1 MGGIPNTV
9 RRRGVYHFR
18 RVVPAALR
26 GLLARGE
33 LTCSLHTHEAAVA
46 RTLSRCL
53 YLRSE
58 ELFGVLECAPMLSDD
73 DIAALVKDFYAT
85 ILQQDDTQR
94 LLADEPDAFQE
105 HRAEYY
111 RQLAERSRI
120 DLARNAFGSVR
131 QITAVMLA
139 KRYGMETTFDKLSV
153 RKAGQ
158 AMLRAGVEVAETL
171 RARAEGDFN
180 YEPRDKLLIAAL
192 AAVAPHA
199 KVSLYAQ
206 AQAPSAP
213 VEPQPGPLF
222 SVEADRF
229 RETQVRRG
237 EWEKQTALQARKSYA
252 LFLEQF
258 GDRPLANFARTDA
271 AAFKELL
278 SDLPGNYGK
287 AAEFRGMPASAIVAA
302 TADQSIERL
311 SPRTIQRHFNA
322 LAALWTMAVEQGQ
335 TTTNIFSEWK
345 FPSAKRARDQREH
358 WSREQLVGLFATP
371 VWGGCQSLHRR
382 SKPGDLI
389 VRDAKFWLPLIAV
402 FSGMRQE
409 EICQL
414 RLADVRQ
421 EEGIWLFDINIRDGQ
436 QLKNA
441 NAVRRV
447 PIHSELMKLGLLLHL
462 KERGEAKDKM
472 LFPDLNPGGADDR
485 LGHNYSK
492 WFSRY
497 RQEAKVYVPRRD
509 FHSFRHS
516 ATTFMRQA
524 GVDGPTVDEITGHET
539 AGETARYN
547 KGFTLANLKDAVETI
562 AIGVDLSFLHLVDL

>member
-1 MGGIPNTV
+1 
-9 RRRGVYHFR
+9 
-18 RVVPAALR
+18 
-26 GLLARGE
+26 
-33 LTCSLHTHEAAVA
+33 
-46 RTLSRCL
+46 
-53 YLRSE
+53 
-58 ELFGVLECAPMLSDD
+58 MLSDD

-120 DLARNAFGSVR
+120 DLASNAFGSVR

-139 KRYGMETTFDKLSV
+139 RRYGMETTFDKLSV

-158 AMLRAGVEVAETL
+158 AMLRAGVEVAESL

-199 KVSLYAQ
+199 PGT
-206 AQAPSAP
+206 AQAPAFSAP
-213 VEPQPGPLF
+213 AEPPSGPLF

-229 RETQVRRG
+229 REAQVRRG

-252 LFLEQF
+252 LFLEHF
-258 GDRPLANFARTDA
+258 GDRPLASFVRTDA
-271 AAFKELL
+271 AAFKQLL
-278 SDLPGNYGK
+278 SDLPANYGK
-287 AAEFRGMPASAIVAA
+287 AAEFRGMLASEIIAA

-322 LAALWTMAVEQGQ
+322 LAALWAMAVEQGHA
-335 TTTNIFSEWK
+335 TTNIFAKWK

-358 WSREQLVGLFATP
+358 WSRDQLAGLFATP
-371 VWGGCQSLHRR
+371 LWSGCQSLTRR

-414 RLADVRQ
+414 RLVDVRR
-421 EEGIWLFDINIRDGQ
+421 EEGVWVFDINNRDGQ
-436 QLKNA
+436 QLKNV

-447 PIHSELMKLGLLLHL
+447 PLHSELVRLGLLVHL
-462 KERGEAKDKM
+462 NERQEAKDRM

-497 RQEAKVYVPRRD
+497 RQEADVYVFRRD
-509 FHSFRHS
+509 FHSFRHT

-524 GVDGPTVDEITGHET
+524 GVDGPIVDEVTGHET
-539 AGETARYN
+539 AGETARYT
-547 KGFTLANLKDAVETI
+547 KGFTIDNIKDAVETI
-562 AIGVDLSFLHLVDL
+562 EIGIDLSHLHLVNMP